1 MMNGQAGQ
9 GDQEDQEDQGN
20 SRLSSTGAKWLLSQP
35 PLQYIEGLIEATSM
49 PRPLAAM
56 LASRDITKDKIKLWI
71 DPKMRDLMPD
81 PSCLADMDVAAGRLA
96 DAVIAGEKIGIF
108 GDYDVDGA
116 SAASVL
122 HDVLTNLGLE
132 VFIHIPHRFHEGYGP
147 NLPALLGLKEAGCN
161 LILTVDC
168 GITATAPIA
177 ATVKAG
183 VEVIIVDHHLPGP
196 DLPPAVAVVNPN
208 RLDDDSGLGYMA
220 AAGVVFMLTVAL
232 VRELRQRGWFAE
244 QNRNEPD
251 LMRGLDCVAL
261 ATIADVVPLHGLN
274 RAFVRSGLKVMAKR
288 ERPGLKML
296 ADLAR
301 LNAAP
306 DSGSLGFVLGPRINA
321 GGRFGES
328 DLGVKLLTTRDSQQA
343 LEYATALDQLNTKR
357 QQVERETTDAAMR
370 QAEGKEDLVLCLAG
384 EGWHEGVIGI
394 SAGRLKE
401 SFDRP
406 ACVISVSTDP
416 DGRRIGKGSGRSV
429 AGFRLGSAI
438 IAAKQKG
445 LLLAGGGH
453 DMAAGFS
460 LDMQHFEAFSDFLKQ
475 RAETELTSAD
485 LTKTWQI
492 DAEMP
497 LTQVN
502 IQTLD
507 WLDQTGPFGSGFP
520 EPIFMIT
527 GVKATSVRMMGK
539 SEEHMALRLDDGL
552 GQVDAVAF
560 RVAGTPMGQALKQ
573 MKDGRRADIIGRISR
588 NRFRGEDKAQ
598 LMISD
603 IRFVT

>member
-1 MMNGQAGQ
+1 
-9 GDQEDQEDQGN
+9 
-20 SRLSSTGAKWLLSQP
+20 
-35 PLQYIEGLIEATSM
+35 M

-56 LASRDITKDKIKLWI
+56 LASRDISRDMIEHWLE
-71 DPKMRDLMPD
+71 PKMRDLMPD

-122 HDVLTNLGLE
+122 HDVLTDLGLE
-132 VFIHIPHRFHEGYGP
+132 VSIHIPHRFHEGYGP
-147 NLPALLGLKEAGCN
+147 NLPALLGLKEAGCH

-168 GITATAPIA
+168 GITANAPIA
-177 ATVKAG
+177 ATVEAG

-232 VRELRQRGWFAE
+232 VRVLRERGWFAE
-244 QNRNEPD
+244 HNRNEPD

-261 ATIADVVPLHGLN
+261 ATVADVVPLHGLN
-274 RAFVRSGLKVMAKR
+274 RAFVRSGLKVMAR
-288 ERPGLKML
+288 RQRPGLKML
-296 ADLAR
+296 ADIAR

-306 DSGSLGFVLGPRINA
+306 DSGALGYLLGPRINA

-328 DLGVKLLTTRDSQQA
+328 DLGVGLLTTRDPQKA
-343 LEYATALDQLNTKR
+343 LEYATSLDQLNTRR
-357 QQVERETTDAAMR
+357 QQVERDTTEAAMR
-370 QAEGKEDLVLCLAG
+370 QAEDKHDLVLCLAG
-384 EGWHEGVIGI
+384 EDWHEGVIGI
-394 SAGRLKE
+394 SAGRIKE

-406 ACVISVSTDP
+406 ACVVSVSTQP

-460 LDMQHFEAFSDFLKQ
+460 LDMENFDAFAAFLNH

-485 LTKTWQI
+485 LIKEWRI
-492 DAEMP
+492 DAEIP
-497 LTQVN
+497 LTQMNVS
-502 IQTLD
+502 TLD
-507 WLDQTGPFGSGFP
+507 WLDQAGPFGSGFP

-527 GVKATSVRMMGK
+527 AVKATSVRVMGK

-560 RVAGTPMGQALKQ
+560 RVAGTSLGQALMQ

-603 IRFVT
+603 IRFVTGM

>member
-1 MMNGQAGQ
+1 MS
-9 GDQEDQEDQGN
+9 DQENRGEG
-20 SRLSSTGAKWLLSQP
+20 RSSTDAIWTLLEP
-35 PLQYIEGLIEATSM
+35 PAHYIKGLVDATNM
-49 PRPLAAM
+49 PRPVAAM
-56 LASRDITKDKIKLWI
+56 LASRQITKEEIHHWLEPKL
-71 DPKMRDLMPD
+71 RNLMPN
-81 PSCLADMDVAAGRLA
+81 PSDLADMDIAAGRLA

-116 SAASVL
+116 SASALL

-132 VFIHIPHRFHEGYGP
+132 VSIHIPHRFHEGYGP
-147 NLPALLGLKEAGCN
+147 NLPALLGLKEAGCH

-168 GITATAPIA
+168 GITANAPIA
-177 ATVKAG
+177 ATVEAG

-208 RLDDDSGLGYMA
+208 RLDDESGLGYMA

-232 VRELRQRGWFAE
+232 VRELRERDWFTE
-244 QNRNEPD
+244 KNQPEPD
-251 LMRGLDCVAL
+251 LMQGLDCVAL
-261 ATIADVVPLHGLN
+261 ATIADVVPLQGLN

-296 ADLAR
+296 ADIAR

-321 GGRFGES
+321 GGRFGLS
-328 DLGVKLLTTRDSQQA
+328 DLGVGLLTTRDPQQA
-343 LEYATALDQLNTKR
+343 LEYATALDQLNTRR
-357 QQVERETTDAAMR
+357 QQVERETTEAAMR
-370 QAEGKEDLVLCLAG
+370 QAEGKDDLVLCLSG

-394 SAGRLKE
+394 SAGRIKE
-401 SFDRP
+401 AFDRP
-406 ACVISVSTDP
+406 ACVISVSTSP
-416 DGRRIGKGSGRSV
+416 DGGLIGKGSGRSI

-438 IAAKQKG
+438 IAAKQQG

-460 LDMQHFEAFSDFLKQ
+460 LDMQNFEAFCAFINR
-475 RAETELTSAD
+475 RAEIDLASVELA
-485 LTKTWQI
+485 KEWRI
-492 DAEMP
+492 DAEIP
-497 LTQVN
+497 LTQMTVS
-502 IQTLD
+502 TLD
-507 WLDQTGPFGSGFP
+507 WLDRAGPFGSGFP
-520 EPIFMIT
+520 EPIFMVT
-527 GVKATSVRMMGK
+527 RVQAKSVRVMGK

-560 RVAGTPMGQALKQ
+560 RVAGTPLGQALSQ
-573 MKDGRRADIIGRISR
+573 MKDGRSADIIGRMSR

-603 IRFVT
+603 IRFVA

>member
-1 MMNGQAGQ
+1 
-9 GDQEDQEDQGN
+9 
-20 SRLSSTGAKWLLSQP
+20 
-35 PLQYIEGLIEATSM
+35 M
-49 PRPLAAM
+49 PRPVAVM
-56 LASRDITKDKIKLWI
+56 LASRDISKDKIDHWL

-122 HDVLTNLGLE
+122 HDVLTDLGLE
-132 VFIHIPHRFHEGYGP
+132 VSIHIPHRFHEGYGP
-147 NLPALLGLKEAGCN
+147 NLPALLGLKEAGCH

-168 GITATAPIA
+168 GITANAPIA
-177 ATVKAG
+177 ATSEAG

-244 QNRNEPD
+244 HNRNEPD

-261 ATIADVVPLHGLN
+261 ATVADVVPLHGLN
-274 RAFVRSGLKVMAKR
+274 RAFVRSGLKVMARR

-301 LNAAP
+301 LNTAP

-328 DLGVKLLTTRDSQQA
+328 DLGVGLLTTRDPQKA
-343 LEYATALDQLNTKR
+343 LEYATALDQLNAKR
-357 QQVERETTDAAMR
+357 QQVERETTEAAMQ
-370 QAEGKEDLVLCLAG
+370 QAEGKDDMVLCLAG

-394 SAGRLKE
+394 SAGRIKE
-401 SFDRP
+401 NFDRP
-406 ACVISVSTDP
+406 ACVISVAIQP
-416 DGRRIGKGSGRSV
+416 DGSRIGKGSGRSV

-460 LDMQHFEAFSDFLKQ
+460 LDMQHFEAFAAFLNQ
-475 RAETELTSAD
+475 RAKTDLASA
-485 LTKTWQI
+485 TVIKTWQI

-497 LTQVN
+497 LTQMNVS
-502 IQTLD
+502 TLD
-507 WLDQTGPFGSGFP
+507 WLDQTGPFGAGFP

-527 GVKATSVRMMGK
+527 GVKASSVRVMGK

-560 RVAGTPMGQALKQ
+560 RVAGTPLGQALSQ

-598 LMISD
+598 LMIND

>member
-1 MMNGQAGQ
+1 
-9 GDQEDQEDQGN
+9 
-20 SRLSSTGAKWLLSQP
+20 
-35 PLQYIEGLIEATSM
+35 M

-56 LASRDITKDKIKLWI
+56 LASRDISRDMIEHWLE
-71 DPKMRDLMPD
+71 PKMRDLMPD

-122 HDVLTNLGLE
+122 HDVLTDLGLE
-132 VFIHIPHRFHEGYGP
+132 VSIHIPHRFHEGYGP
-147 NLPALLGLKEAGCN
+147 NLPALLGLKEAGCH

-168 GITATAPIA
+168 GITANAPIA
-177 ATVKAG
+177 ATVEAG

-232 VRELRQRGWFAE
+232 VRVLRERGWFAE
-244 QNRNEPD
+244 HNRNEPD

-261 ATIADVVPLHGLN
+261 ATVADVVPLHGLN
-274 RAFVRSGLKVMAKR
+274 RAFVRSGLKVMAR
-288 ERPGLKML
+288 RQRPGLKML
-296 ADLAR
+296 ADIAR
-301 LNAAP
+301 LSAAP
-306 DSGSLGFVLGPRINA
+306 DSGALGYLLGPRINA

-328 DLGVKLLTTRDSQQA
+328 DLGVGLLTTRDPQKA
-343 LEYATALDQLNTKR
+343 LEYATSLDQLNTRR
-357 QQVERETTDAAMR
+357 QQVERDTTEAAMR
-370 QAEGKEDLVLCLAG
+370 QAEDKHDLVLCLAG
-384 EGWHEGVIGI
+384 EDWHEGVIGI
-394 SAGRLKE
+394 SAGRIKE

-406 ACVISVSTDP
+406 ACVVSVSTQP

-460 LDMQHFEAFSDFLKQ
+460 LDMENFDAFAAFLNH

-485 LTKTWQI
+485 LIKEWRI
-492 DAEMP
+492 DAEIP
-497 LTQVN
+497 LTQMNVS
-502 IQTLD
+502 TLD
-507 WLDQTGPFGSGFP
+507 WLDQAGPFGSGFP

-527 GVKATSVRMMGK
+527 AVKATSVRVMGK

-560 RVAGTPMGQALKQ
+560 RVAGTSLGQALMQ

-603 IRFVT
+603 IRFVTGM